1 MSSGTP
7 DGESLPAVMRRWTTG
22 FGQETHFCMGY
33 ALARQEAVVASRIL
47 LEALRNPR
55 LADVPN
61 EGIAFP
67 PPGRGGVR
75 GLQHLDIEFDLQG

>member
-1 MSSGTP
+1 
-7 DGESLPAVMRRWTTG
+7 
-22 FGQETHFCMGY
+22 MGY
-33 ALARQEAVVASRIL
+33 ALARQESVISSRIL
-47 LEALRNPR
+47 LDRLKNPR

-75 GLQHLDIEFDLQG
+75 GLQHLEIDFDL